1 MSFFR
6 AAQCFAAAQDALT
19 PPLPYSNAEA
29 VKHAFSECSEGL
41 SGVPRSELDQQA
53 LEWVSQLDL
62 LMDYSEIAVPQG
74 KGGLPAKAELIG
86 EADQKLLLQL
96 VGDLQAWFSAANKKP
111 I

>member
-6 AAQCFAAAQDALT
+6 AAQCFASAQDALT

-29 VKHAFSECSEGL
+29 VKHAFNECSEGL
-41 SGVPRSELDQQA
+41 SGVPRSELDPQA
-53 LEWVSQLDL
+53 LEWVTQLDL
-62 LMDYSEIAVPQG
+62 LMDYSTITVLPG
-74 KGGLPAKAELIG
+74 KGGLPAKAELLG

-96 VGDLQAWFSAANKKP
+96 VGNLQAWFSAENKKK